1 VPAET
6 FSYSLFEDIADV
18 FADSSFIF
26 IEVLLISPGKNMH
39 TSAGKTSLRMP
50 NIKANRL
57 IFK

>member
-39 TSAGKTSLRMP
+39 TSAGKTSFP
-50 NIKANRL
+50 CAKY
-57 IFK
+57 